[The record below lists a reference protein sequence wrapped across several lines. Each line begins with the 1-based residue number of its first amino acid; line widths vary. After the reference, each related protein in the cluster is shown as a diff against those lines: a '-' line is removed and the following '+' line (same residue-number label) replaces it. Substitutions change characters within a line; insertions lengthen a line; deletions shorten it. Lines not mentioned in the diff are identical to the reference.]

1 MWGKTIRALALLG
14 AIGLLSV
21 GCSSDSSPGGET
33 PVVSETVTTTAEYG
47 TAAPEATT
55 TTEATGESTPDDGA
69 QPGSSEC
76 TVVITGDHEETWV
89 FESGANSV
97 GIATDYWFSDDAIRG
112 AIEELGGS
120 YDDFVEKGEPLVAFL
135 GIYCS
140 ASDDPMDPGHG
151 AGVRATNA
159 TRATDL
165 PMGPGSYPIVGD
177 GTVIDDGAAGAVI
190 ADVTLVGDELYET
203 VTDSG
208 VLDIARWDIEG
219 IEGSFSFVA
228 REMFSSDPKE
238 IDVAI
243 QFSVTCE
250 VPPYTCET

>member
-1 MWGKTIRALALLG
+1 MWGKTTRGLALLG
-14 AIGLLSV
+14 SIGLLSV
-21 GCSSDSSPGGET
+21 GCSTDNGTGAET
-33 PVVSETVTTTAEYG
+33 PDVSETVTATSESA
-47 TAAPEATT
+47 TAAPETTT
-55 TTEATGESTPDDGA
+55 TTEATDESNPDEGA

-76 TVVITGDHEETWV
+76 TVVITGDHEDTWV
-89 FESGANSV
+89 FDSGANSV
-97 GIATDYWFSDDAIRG
+97 GIATDYWFSDETIRE
-112 AIEELGGS
+112 AVEELGGS

-151 AGVRATNA
+151 AGLRSTDA

-190 ADVTLVGDELYET
+190 ADVTLIGDEIYET
-203 VTDSG
+203 VADSG
-208 VLDIARWDIEG
+208 ILDIARWDIEG
-219 IEGSFSFVA
+219 IEGSLSFAA

-238 IDVAI
+238 IHVAV
-243 QFSVTCE
+243 QFSVICE
-250 VPPYTCET
+250 APPYTCEM